1 MRLPLRLFRLLSYPK
16 GISLSGG
23 GRGFL
28 PISARKSKA
37 AGATPGPRGG
47 DVGAVLKTRPA
58 AQTCDVTNSFVSDSF
73 EECSQGS
80 KVRYVGY
87 GFYGP
92 QCAQTSWGS
101 NCGACFGNRSSFGGE
116 RQAIR
121 THHTSAAVQTPVYQ
135 EMLHRIHNQPSQL
148 CRPARIPS
156 TNHSK
161 KKLMLSQ
168 VCPRPDTFLVRT
180 PGQRGTPY

>member
-1 MRLPLRLFRLLSYPK
+1 MADVIAGAAADSAGECLCD
-16 GISLSGG
+16 SGRSCAHPDAPSASCHTRKASRPR

-28 PISARKSKA
+28 PISARKSEA
-37 AGATPGPRGG
+37 AGATPGPGVG

-58 AQTCDVTNSFVSDSF
+58 AQTCDNINTFVSDSF

-116 RQAIR
+116 RQAIS
-121 THHTSAAVQTPVYQ
+121 THHTSAAVQTPVYH
-135 EMLHRIHNQPSQL
+135 EMLHRIHNHPPQL

-161 KKLMLSQ
+161 KS
-168 VCPRPDTFLVRT
+168 
-180 PGQRGTPY
+180 